1 MAQILHSLME
11 TDLRLAAALDQE
23 VRVLLTDQVSIR
35 DSGAILYTGT
45 VNGTGSDTK
54 RIRLAGLDGYDAM
67 SSAGE
72 SAVSNTSLT
81 DASADIA
88 VARLALRYDLHDLA
102 EFTGTGT
109 GDISVERLSKSMVGA
124 FNQGFNALVANV
136 VDDFSTNV
144 GTSGVDMSA
153 DDYYDATYQMD
164 LNSVPGPYYAGLHG
178 RQIADFK
185 DSWRAESGPV
195 QWREDAQNVVA
206 LKGQGYQG
214 ELLNVGVWAMSD
226 IVAAGGNREGGL
238 WGLGALGYAD
248 GNPNIVTGSG
258 SAIVRPAGDSPVYV
272 EIQRDADAG
281 HTEIV
286 GNAYVGVAILEQGRG
301 VGIVTDQ

>member
-1 MAQILHSLME
+1 MAQILHSTME

-23 VRVLLTDQVSIR
+23 VRALLTDMMSIR
-35 DSGAILYTGT
+35 DSGAISYHGS

-54 RIRLAGLDGYDAM
+54 RIRFAGLDGYDSM
-67 SSAGE
+67 SSAAE

-88 VARLALRYDLHDLA
+88 VARIALRYDLHDLA
-102 EFTGTGT
+102 EFTGTGP
-109 GDISVERLSKSMVGA
+109 GDINVERLSKSMVGA
-124 FNQGFNALVANV
+124 FNQGFNSLVANV
-136 VDDFSTNV
+136 IDDFSTNV

-153 DDYYDATYQMD
+153 DDFFDATYQMD
-164 LNSVPGPYYAGLHG
+164 LNSVPGPYYAAFHG
-178 RQIADFK
+178 RQIADLK
-185 DSWRAESGPV
+185 DSWRAEGGAH
-195 QWREDAQNVVA
+195 QWREDSQEVVA

-214 ELLNVGVWAMSD
+214 SLLNVGIYAMSD
-226 IVAAGGNREGGL
+226 VVAAGGNREGGL
-238 WGLGALGYAD
+238 WGLGAVGYAD
-248 GNPNIVTGSG
+248 GNPAITPNAGSQ
-258 SAIVRPAGDSPVYV
+258 IIRPAGDSPVYV

-301 VGIVTDQ
+301 VGVVTDQ